1 MSEVADMVAQYML
14 VLTPIFEVCIIS
26 TVIVAF
32 WQRARMATV
41 RMMRGTQ

>member
-1 MSEVADMVAQYML
+1 ML

-32 WQRARMATV
+32 WQRARLATV
-41 RMMRGTQ
+41 RMMPGTQ